1 MSNLNS
7 FGWDDDLFDDDFLDD
22 DQDDL
27 YTDEVLE
34 PEVKKKKPEKAKSGG
49 GLFRKKKAAKPAEK
63 SGYDDTPEP
72 DDPDDTEPDNTEDY
86 EAGEPD
92 DTPERPAPVRQKKPP
107 RSHVHGLKKKD
118 GGKKGVGGKIA
129 AAGLISAAVVAAGFI
144 GTSAM
149 NGQIRSLKQSNQN
162 LTDQI
167 ASQSMNV
174 YTAKRDIKKGDE
186 LITSGDQANV
196 ELSQIYTS
204 LPETEYISGTTT
216 GYAQVDI
223 SAGEPVMAYTI
234 GDTNPVSELNDAIAA
249 VKAEDGKAK
258 EMPYKITA
266 DFVDLSTGNTLAES
280 RDLLL
285 DPGANEKAFNTEAE
299 TIDGYVLKSIQVDKE
314 GVHAYGVSE
323 KSMKE
328 GIVTMYYFTT
338 KGGWGRHEIK
348 GNIRVTYGYVKKD
361 DPSLSEEGSTD
372 VMDDSAWI
380 QTENTEQSQTEDAAE
395 SGTDTKKDAVQEE
408 DKSVKAQGSEVAGTA
423 GTQKQAQT
431 AVKTKQTSQTAPA
444 QNTAASQNTASD
456 NTAQEPSEDAGQASS
471 MSEPDEAGV
480 SVETETIGIDDAE

>member
-27 YTDEVLE
+27 YEDDADKDPE
-34 PEVKKKKPEKAKSGG
+34 PEVKKKPEKAKSGG
-49 GLFRKKKAAKPAEK
+49 GLFWKKKAAEPADKP
-63 SGYDDTPEP
+63 GYDDTPEQ
-72 DDPDDTEPDNTEDY
+72 DDPDDTEPDNAEDY

-92 DTPERPAPVRQKKPP
+92 DTPERPEPVRQKKTP

-118 GGKKGVGGKIA
+118 SGKKKGVGGKIA

-249 VKAEDGKAK
+249 VKAEDSKAK

-266 DFVDLSTGNTLAES
+266 DFVDLNTGNTLAES

-380 QTENTEQSQTEDAAE
+380 QTEDAEQNQAEDATE
-395 SGTDTKKDAVQEE
+395 NGTDAEKDAASEE
-408 DKSVKAQGSEVAGTA
+408 DKSVKAQESGTA
-423 GTQKQAQT
+423 GTQKQTQT
-431 AVKTKQTSQTAPA
+431 AVKTKQTSPAASA
-444 QNTAASQNTASD
+444 QNTASSQNTASD
-456 NTAQEPSEDAGQASS
+456 NTAQEPSEDAEQTSS